1 MIATI
6 DGTGMRGRR
15 PRRARPIKG
24 FDLLGLV
31 GLVMLL
37 ALTGCDKPSA
47 VPPAPMA
54 APAPQPPLATA
65 AVAARNIKLA
75 YSHEMRLDMPAASV
89 EARYDRAIKKCL
101 DEAKFNC
108 VVLNT
113 SFGTAE
119 LTGAPHPSA
128 ALTVR
133 LAHDAVAPFEA
144 DLLAPL
150 PGEAANDA
158 VLRSRSTTADDL
170 TAAIADVERRQAQLA
185 DYRDRLIELSKRPDV
200 KVEDLI
206 KIESELSNT
215 QSQLETIA
223 AQKKTLDQR
232 VDTERL
238 TIYLNTRDENGGFFG
253 PVVQAWD
260 QAGRVLGDNAGAAIR
275 FSIGILPWLPI
286 VLLGLFLV
294 RLIFRLWR
302 R

>member
-1 MIATI
+1 MIATVEDTCI
-6 DGTGMRGRR
+6 WQGPAYRVR
-15 PRRARPIKG
+15 PVKG
-24 FDLLGLV
+24 SHLIATV
-31 GLVMLL
+31 GLAILL
-37 ALTGCDKPSA
+37 VLAGCDRPSSA
-47 VPPAPMA
+47 PPPAPMA
-54 APAPQPPLATA
+54 APAPPPLVTA

-75 YSHEMRLDMPAASV
+75 YSHDMRLDMPAASV
-89 EARYDRAIKKCL
+89 EPRYDRAVKACL
-101 DEAKFNC
+101 DDAKLNC

-113 SFGTAE
+113 SFDVAE
-119 LTGAPHPSA
+119 LAGAAHPNA
-128 ALTVR
+128 TLTVR

-144 DLLAPL
+144 ALLAPL

-238 TIYLNTRDENGGFFG
+238 TIYLNTHDENEGFFG

-260 QAGRVLGDNAGAAIR
+260 QAGRVLGDNAGLAIR

-294 RLIFRLWR
+294 RLIFRRWR